1 MSPDEENL
9 SSAIRKTIFL
19 VVLFTFVG
27 LPAFGGPLVFTFSST
42 VDASGLGLSPSSP
55 LQIKYSY
62 DPNLAPFA
70 GSNAVYPMDFIV
82 SVGGFTL
89 QGHGVLGVVIQ
100 PTYQQVELNAANF
113 VTYASGYDGAITG
126 NINGATYSDLDLN
139 IIDDSAPLD
148 MLSSTALPASS
159 LFITRA
165 NFIQFEASNGNA
177 NSAAHILKQFGP
189 TEFTFTADA
198 TPEPG
203 TAASFLLGAIGLIVL
218 RRRQRM

>member
-1 MSPDEENL
+1 MILPGETEAGSAGMQPCRGIAWWAHRDDAWERGSQL
-9 SSAIRKTIFL
+9 SRSSANRIGSK
-19 VVLFTFVG
+19 
-27 LPAFGGPLVFTFSST
+27 
-42 VDASGLGLSPSSP
+42 
-55 LQIKYSY
+55 
-62 DPNLAPFA
+62 DPNALKIPARRAEFTLTENASAPFQA
-70 GSNAVYPMDFIV
+70 EPE
-82 SVGGFTL
+82 
-89 QGHGVLGVVIQ
+89 H
-100 PTYQQVELNAANF
+100 
-113 VTYASGYDGAITG
+113 G